1 MYSSMGWHY
10 GLFLKCKLLPEYI
23 DFIKGDYL
31 RRDCIYI
38 DEVDDDDDDVDDD
51 MEVDDEAD
59 DDEICD
65 EDDTKHNP
73 PHYRCLL
80 DYWNRLNIDP
90 NWYKYDLSSSG
101 EFTCK
106 LEKKVTN
113 HRGDLWKAYEE
124 FLKHIIVPITSEITE
139 CCIEED
145 DWSFR
150 CEVYTDAQLRNIQF
164 DLKELVA
171 EVEHVYE
178 DGMIVETRVRYKRP
192 FKKSHALDV
201 TRMYQRS

>member
-1 MYSSMGWHY
+1 MGWHY

-31 RRDCIYI
+31 RREYLRRDCIYI
-38 DEVDDDDDDVDDD
+38 DEADDY
-51 MEVDDEAD
+51 EDEAD

-73 PHYRCLL
+73 PHYRRLL

-90 NWYKYDLSSSG
+90 NWYKYDLTSSSN

-113 HRGDLWKAYEE
+113 HKGDLWKAYEE

-139 CCIEED
+139 CFIEED

-171 EVEHVYE
+171 DVEHVYE
-178 DGMIVETRVRYKRP
+178 DGMIVETRVIYKRP
-192 FKKSHALDV
+192 FRKSQELDV
-201 TRMYQRS
+201 TRMFMR